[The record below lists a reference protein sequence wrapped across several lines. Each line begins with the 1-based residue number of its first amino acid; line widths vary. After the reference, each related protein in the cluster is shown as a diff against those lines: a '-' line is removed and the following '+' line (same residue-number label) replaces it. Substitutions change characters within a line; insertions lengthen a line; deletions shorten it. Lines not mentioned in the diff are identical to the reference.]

1 MNRNCYNITSKGS
14 LFLKN
19 EVLLNSNYSSNFFFI
34 DKDYQ
39 NSEKWLNNT
48 NLKSHNEN
56 LKELNNYRFKMLYS
70 KNNIK

>member
-1 MNRNCYNITSKGS
+1 MNRNCYQITSTGS

-19 EVLLNSNYSSNFFFI
+19 EVLLNSNYSPNFFFTN
-34 DKDYQ
+34 KDYQ
-39 NSEKWLNNT
+39 TSEKWLNNT

-70 KNNIK
+70 KKK